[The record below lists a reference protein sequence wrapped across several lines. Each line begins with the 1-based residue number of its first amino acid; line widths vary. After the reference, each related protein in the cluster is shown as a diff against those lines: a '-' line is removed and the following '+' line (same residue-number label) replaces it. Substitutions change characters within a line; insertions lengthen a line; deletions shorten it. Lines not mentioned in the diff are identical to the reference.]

1 MNQDTQELA
10 KLRAAFTAPADDSP
24 AAEDC
29 PSPETIW
36 SAVRGEL
43 PPQALREVVDHTAR
57 CAACAEDWRL
67 AVEVNRQAEEQEE
80 TAPGRLPSN
89 VVVGRFAGLR
99 TWRSVAAA
107 AALAA
112 GLFVAVGIYR
122 EAVVP
127 SQPTY
132 RAPQEATLHS
142 LLPAGQALP
151 REAAVL
157 RWTPLAGAASYD
169 VSASTEDLRQVASAH
184 GQTATAYQLPRE
196 ALAGLPPGARL
207 LWQVDAVFPDGHHV
221 TSPTFTTPLQ

>member
-10 KLRAAFTAPADDSP
+10 RLRTAFTAPADDAP
-24 AAEDC
+24 ATEDC

-67 AVEVNRQAEEQEE
+67 AAEVNRQAEAQEE
-80 TAPGRLPSN
+80 ETVPGRLPAN
-89 VVVGRFAGLR
+89 VVVGRFGR
-99 TWRSVAAA
+99 WRSVAAA

-112 GLFVAVGIYR
+112 GLLVAVGIYR

-127 SQPTY
+127 GQPPIY
-132 RAPQEATLHS
+132 RAPQQTTVQS
-142 LLPAGQALP
+142 LLAAGQALP

-157 RWTPLAGAASYD
+157 RWTPLAGATSYD
-169 VSASTEDLRQVASAH
+169 VSVSTEDLRQVASAH
-184 GQTATAYQLPRE
+184 GQTATAYPLPQG

>member
-10 KLRAAFTAPADDSP
+10 RLRAAFAAPADDSP

-67 AVEVNRQAEEQEE
+67 AVEVNRQAEAEEE
-80 TAPGRLPSN
+80 TAPGRIPDN
-89 VVVGRFAGLR
+89 VITGRFGRLGN
-99 TWRSVAAA
+99 WRSVAAA

-112 GLFVAVGIYR
+112 GLLVAVGIYR

-127 SQPTY
+127 SPPTY
-132 RAPQEATLHS
+132 RASQESTVRS
-142 LLPAGQALP
+142 LLAPGQALP
-151 REAAVL
+151 RQAAIL
-157 RWTPLAGAASYD
+157 RWTPVAGATSYD
-169 VSASTEDLRQVASAH
+169 VSVSTEDLRQVASTH
-184 GQTATAYQLPRE
+184 GQTAAAYQLPKE
-196 ALAGLPPGARL
+196 ALASLPPGAKL
-207 LWQVDAVFPDGHHV
+207 LWQVDAVFPDGHRV

>member
-1 MNQDTQELA
+1 MNEETQELQR
-10 KLRAAFTAPADDSP
+10 LRAAFTAPAAESP

-67 AVEVNRQAEEQEE
+67 AVEVNRQAGAREEA
-80 TAPGRLPSN
+80 APDNLPDN
-89 VVVGRFAGLR
+89 LIVGRFGH
-99 TWRSVAAA
+99 WRAVAAA

-112 GLFVAVGIYR
+112 GLLVAFGIYR
-122 EAVVP
+122 GAVVP

-132 RAPQEATLHS
+132 REPQPTQIRS
-142 LLPAGQALP
+142 LLAAGQTLP
-151 REAAVL
+151 RQAAVL
-157 RWTPLAGAASYD
+157 RWMPLPGAVSYD
-169 VSASTEDLRQVASAH
+169 VSVSTEDLRPIASAH
-184 GQTATAYQLPRE
+184 GLATPEYRLPAD
-196 ALAGLPPGARL
+196 ALAGLPPDAKL
-207 LWQVDAVFPDGHHV
+207 LWLVDAAFPDGHKV